1 MYEYKVVGAPERAK
15 RARGARTRT
24 DRVARAL
31 QDLIN
36 QEAVDGWEYQRT
48 DLLPVE
54 ERPGFFSRPR
64 ETHRAVL
71 VFRRVSAE
79 ARTPAQRR
87 QPVLQEP
94 VQPAEGHIRLAAE
107 SSKPET
113 VAGSGQG

>member
-24 DRVARAL
+24 DRVAHAL

-36 QEAVDGWEYQRT
+36 AEAVEGWEYQRT

-54 ERPGFFSRPR
+54 ERPGLFSRVR

-71 VFRRVSAE
+71 VFRRLTAE
-79 ARTPAQRR
+79 ARRAGNQRG
-87 QPVLQEP
+87 PHLQEIP
-94 VQPAEGHIRLAAE
+94 DPAESHIRLAAE
-107 SSKPET
+107 S
-113 VAGSGQG
+113 ADR

>member
-36 QEAVDGWEYQRT
+36 EEAVDGWEYHRT

-54 ERPGFFSRPR
+54 ERAGFLSRPR

-71 VFRRVSAE
+71 IFRRVNAASQNQSPMRA
-79 ARTPAQRR
+79 PA
-87 QPVLQEP
+87 LQEP
-94 VQPAEGHIRLAAE
+94 GADAPETHIRLAAE
-107 SSKPET
+107 SANER
-113 VAGSGQG
+113 AQG

>member
-36 QEAVDGWEYQRT
+36 AEAVDGWEYQRT

-71 VFRRVSAE
+71 IFRRLDAA
-79 ARTPAQRR
+79 ARRATPTRG
-87 QPVLQEP
+87 PGLQEP
-94 VQPAEGHIRLAAE
+94 AETPETHIRLAAE
-107 SSKPET
+107 SAAER
-113 VAGSGQG
+113 AQG

>member
-36 QEAVDGWEYQRT
+36 AEAVEGWEYQRT

-54 ERPGFFSRPR
+54 ERPGFFSRVR

-71 VFRRVSAE
+71 VFRRELASAKSSPKTDGPGLRELAEPPE
-79 ARTPAQRR
+79 A
-87 QPVLQEP
+87 
-94 VQPAEGHIRLAAE
+94 HIRLAAD
-107 SSKPET
+107 S
-113 VAGSGQG
+113 

>member
-36 QEAVDGWEYQRT
+36 SEAVEGWEYQRT

-54 ERPGFFSRPR
+54 ERAGFFSRVR

-71 VFRRVSAE
+71 VFRRALATSGQSTGQSAPILDDVPPMPE
-79 ARTPAQRR
+79 TR
-87 QPVLQEP
+87 
-94 VQPAEGHIRLAAE
+94 IRLAAD
-107 SSKPET
+107 S
-113 VAGSGQG
+113 